1 MLLLINIYIYIILNK
16 ASCLC
21 SPFWEGAPPGK
32 QQLQA
37 YKKIKS
43 LAKGR
48 KIKGKKREKTHQ
60 DKLVS
65 CEVLGNFPIL
75 FHGNLFS
82 F

>member
-1 MLLLINIYIYIILNK
+1 MLLLINIYIYIYIILNK

-43 LAKGR
+43 LAKREENQGQ
-48 KIKGKKREKTHQ
+48 KKRENP
-60 DKLVS
+60 S
-65 CEVLGNFPIL
+65 R
-75 FHGNLFS
+75 
-82 F
+82 